1 MDRHRPASCTLKH
14 THYKYMTPFKTLWR
28 ELLID
33 ALSLNIVGIISKSL
47 LIQIPNFS
55 KHIPIL
61 SPNVLY
67 MLKTIIFLIPFCRH
81 KCFSNHLFIFSLQY
95 LSRSSLSFVIPWH
108 MRSHAT
114 KPRPSLLQK
123 ASPFQSAV
131 ATFYPCLSNTKS
143 KNIQYCVNKE
153 TTNRL
158 YGECDRCV
166 KCFWNILTLSQNW
179 RADSLGSLS
188 HTAFLRKKI
197 YKVIHQKNNEDC
209 MQASSWHF
217 SWSEVRQPSVFC
229 TCMY

>member
-1 MDRHRPASCTLKH
+1 
-14 THYKYMTPFKTLWR
+14 
-28 ELLID
+28 
-33 ALSLNIVGIISKSL
+33 
-47 LIQIPNFS
+47 
-55 KHIPIL
+55 
-61 SPNVLY
+61 
-67 MLKTIIFLIPFCRH
+67 
-81 KCFSNHLFIFSLQY
+81 
-95 LSRSSLSFVIPWH
+95 

-131 ATFYPCLSNTKS
+131 ATFYPCLSNKKS

-229 TCMY
+229 TCMYKVRVSHILYINIDPPRFNLGLNNDPWLRFLTIIENRWDRRRGVYGRKKKCSRWK